1 MGLLA
6 WLVLGLI
13 AGVLANFLVGGGGGL
28 IFDIV
33 LGIVGAFVGGFLA
46 SALGVGDVSGLNLE
60 SIVIATIGA
69 ILVIL
74 LVRAVTRRRVAY

>member
-28 IFDIV
+28 IVDIV

-74 LVRAVTRRRVAY
+74 VVRAVTRRRVAY

>member
-69 ILVIL
+69 IVVIL

>member
-46 SALGVGDVSGLNLE
+46 SALGVGDVSGLNVE

-69 ILVIL
+69 ILVIFV
-74 LVRAVTRRRVAY
+74 VRAVTRRRVAY